1 MPRCQSGLHH
11 GCHTGAI
18 RRTGSHSGIQGVNGV
33 HSNYSKAAD
42 RLLGRYAARLRYG
55 VWTFVVCSTEKLTG
69 KKAESRAHLQEIA
82 YGKADAYDVARSKKS
97 AWPNEAVPLTIF

>member
-1 MPRCQSGLHH
+1 MPRCQSVLHH
-11 GCHTGAI
+11 GWHTGAI

-42 RLLGRYAARLRYG
+42 RILGRYAARLRYG

-69 KKAESRAHLQEIA
+69 KKRKLNTQPLHGVLQRLRPGPNA
-82 YGKADAYDVARSKKS
+82 QGCKRQGRRFCLFS
-97 AWPNEAVPLTIF
+97 ANK